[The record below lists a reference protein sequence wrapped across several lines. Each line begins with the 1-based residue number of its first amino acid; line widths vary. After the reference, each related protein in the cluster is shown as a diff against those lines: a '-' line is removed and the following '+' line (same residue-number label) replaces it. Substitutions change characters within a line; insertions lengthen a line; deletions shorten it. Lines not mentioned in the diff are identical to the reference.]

1 MSQNSLR
8 GKTPFI
14 GQMCLNVFS
23 GNYFIR
29 EKNIIYLT
37 TRWSERNYRYRK
49 TFWSKIIQKTQPKIQ
64 IISFPVF
71 GRKNVFVQ
79 NLDFYF
85 ILGFQ
90 MTFLRV
96 VQTGKF
102 RVVF

>member
-1 MSQNSLR
+1 V
-8 GKTPFI
+8 GKPPLL
-14 GQMCLNVFS
+14 GEMCINVFS
-23 GNYFIR
+23 GNYFG
-29 EKNIIYLT
+29 KNIIYLT
-37 TRWSERNYRYRK
+37 PTK
-49 TFWSKIIQKTQPKIQ
+49 IWSKIIQKTQPKIQ